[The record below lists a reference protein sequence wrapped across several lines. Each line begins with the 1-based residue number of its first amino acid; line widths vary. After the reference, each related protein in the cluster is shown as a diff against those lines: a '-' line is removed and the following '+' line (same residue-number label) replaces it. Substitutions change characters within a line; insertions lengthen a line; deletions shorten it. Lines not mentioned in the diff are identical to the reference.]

1 MHLIMSIQPYHPKPL
16 KTISIDDKPKTSSG
30 IVLFAVSV
38 ALGVLITQRE
48 PSTVDESLGIEKS
61 LLDSAEMTT
70 PPLVESV
77 IPAAEIV
84 EEQPVHEELRK
95 PKTIPRAEASV
106 KKPKERKVFKKT
118 IETLT
123 AGKSEKYT
131 NREEYLQIAVR
142 YAKEIKRK
150 YGVPVA
156 ITLGQATLESRWGE
170 SGLTRG
176 SNNHFGIKCKN
187 KRHRG
192 CCSIHPDDTP
202 KDHFKKYASMR
213 ASFEDYGKLVS
224 GGRYKKLQKH
234 GDNYRLWAYG
244 LKRAGY
250 ATDPNYVSSLIG
262 IIESNSFDKY

>member
-1 MHLIMSIQPYHPKPL
+1 MSIQKWQPPVVQKTVTKEPKA
-16 KTISIDDKPKTSSG
+16 SASSA
-30 IVLFAVSV
+30 IAFCMVITLA
-38 ALGVLITQRE
+38 VLIMRTE
-48 PSTVDESLGIEKS
+48 PKS
-61 LLDSAEMTT
+61 KENTEIPAEALDSLEKTV
-70 PPLVESV
+70 PPLVESLV
-77 IPAAEIV
+77 
-84 EEQPVHEELRK
+84 PVHEELRK

-131 NREEYLQIAVR
+131 NRKEYLQIAVR

-150 YGVPVA
+150 YNIPVA

-176 SNNHFGIKCKN
+176 SNNHFGIKCWN

-192 CCSIHPDDTP
+192 CCSIHEDDTP
-202 KDHFKKYASMR
+202 RDHFKKYSSMR
-213 ASFEDYGKLVS
+213 ASFEDYGRLVS

-244 LKRAGY
+244 LKKAGY
-250 ATDPNYVSSLIG
+250 ATASDYVSSLIG
-262 IIESNSFDKY
+262 IIEANNFDQY